1 MLRKL
6 EKKDAVFM
14 LEWMHDSDI
23 NRIFSVDFASFTE
36 EMAETFIEHSFN
48 EENQHFAVVNDD
60 DEYQGTISLKN
71 ISLKDRNAEYAV
83 VLRKKAHGTGVSS
96 LATREILDYAFNTL
110 KLERVYLNVLEE
122 NMRARAFYEK
132 MGFTQ
137 EGVFKKHKYIRGS
150 FQDLFWFGILKESYE
165 DGN

>member
-1 MLRKL
+1 MLRRL
-6 EKKDAVFM
+6 HLKDAEFM
-14 LEWMHDSDI
+14 LEWMHDSHI
-23 NRIFSVDFASFTE
+23 NSMFNVNFESFLIE
-36 EMAETFIEHSFN
+36 DARNFILNSFDEKN
-48 EENQHFAVVNDD
+48 HHFAVVDEN
-60 DEYQGTISLKN
+60 DEYLGTISLKN

-83 VLRKKAHGTGVSS
+83 VLRKKAHGTGVSN